1 MYGDRTMEID
11 LIIKVGGSC
20 VSNKMLLYKA
30 LKTKDPKDIKA
41 ALKINQESI
50 DQIAEEISI
59 TYSSLKRMVIL
70 TGVGSPGH
78 FTVLKHDLHKG
89 NNDTFEQHLG
99 LLEAQIAVNRL
110 RQSFLEACL
119 KYQIPVVQ
127 FYASSM
133 YESDKMRILTAYTN
147 NIGKFMGVGMVPV
160 ISGDMVPDITMGY
173 SVLSGDQILADLANK
188 FKPKKIVYGSDVDGI
203 YSTDPKLDPNSQLIP
218 EISRNEIETRIEEIS
233 GGDASGQMKG
243 KLTEIKNLLEAGFKD
258 IYLLNLTKKGILAGA
273 LSEGNVPFTRFH

>member
-1 MYGDRTMEID
+1 MEID
-11 LIIKVGGSC
+11 LIIKIGGSC

-30 LKTKDPKDIKA
+30 LKTKVPEDIKA
-41 ALKINQESI
+41 ALKINQEAI
-50 DQIAEEISI
+50 NQIAEEISI
-59 TYSSLKRMVIL
+59 TYSSMKKMIIL

-89 NNDTFEQHLG
+89 NNRTLEQHIG

-110 RQSFLEACL
+110 RQTILEAFL
-119 KYQIPVVQ
+119 RYQIPAVQ

-133 YESDKMRILTAYTN
+133 YESDRMRIITANTN

-160 ISGDMVPDITMGY
+160 ISGDMVPDISMGY

-188 FKPKKIVYGSDVDGI
+188 FNPKKIVYGSDVDGI
-203 YSTDPKLDPNSQLIP
+203 YNTDPKLDSNSQLIP

-243 KLTEIKNLLEAGFKD
+243 KLTEIKNLLEVGFKD
-258 IYLLNLTKKGILAGA
+258 IYLLNLTKKGILADA
-273 LSEGNVPFTRFH
+273 LTKGNVPFTRFY

>member
-1 MYGDRTMEID
+1 MEIE
-11 LIIKVGGSC
+11 LIIKIGGSC
-20 VSNKMLLYKA
+20 VSNKTLLYKA
-30 LKTKDPKDIKA
+30 LKTKDPEDITA
-41 ALKINQESI
+41 ALKINQEAI
-50 DQIAEEISI
+50 NQIAGEISI
-59 TYSSLKRMVIL
+59 AYSSMKKMIIL

-89 NNDTFEQHLG
+89 NNRTFEQHLG

-110 RQSFLEACL
+110 RQTILEAFM
-119 KYQIPVVQ
+119 KYQIPAVQ

-133 YESDKMRILTAYTN
+133 FESDRMRIITANTN
-147 NIGKFMGVGMVPV
+147 NMGKFMGLGMVPV
-160 ISGDMVPDITMGY
+160 ISGDIVPDISLGY

-203 YSTDPKLDPNSQLIP
+203 YNTDPKLDPNSQLIP

-243 KLTEIKNLLEAGFKD
+243 KLTEIKNLLEGGFKD
-258 IYLLNLTKKGILAGA
+258 IYLLNLTKKGTLAVA
-273 LSEGNVPFTRFH
+273 LTKGNVPFTRFY